1 MAVQKSEE
9 TPSRRLQLAGQILE
23 LARRDGIKPGERM
36 FEHRL
41 AQRLGVSRGPVRTGL
56 QQLAA
61 SGLALAVP
69 NKGYVLTKSLDS
81 DVARATMATA
91 SALEAQY
98 MTIADDRLEGRL
110 PDVVSEKELMRRYS
124 LKRPDVLRLLHRI
137 AGEGWIERQP
147 GYGWKFVETVS
158 SADAYL
164 QANRYRMLIEPAGI
178 LEPEFKLNKKRR
190 RSHPS
195 AAGARAERRAEDL
208 HTRRALSFRLR
219 VSRNDRAS
227 RRQSV
232 PARLAEARELTPAS
246 VLLSPGVARSRQH
259 RAPGARAP
267 AAARSARGRP
277 APRGG
282 RLHGLALEGYDR
294 GAARRTKPSDK
305 FSLIP

>member
-61 SGLALAVP
+61 SGLALVVP

-178 LEPEFKLNKKRR
+178 LEPEFKLN
-190 RSHPS
+190 RSDADRIRAQQERVLNGGLKTFTPAELFRFGCEFHETIAQ
-195 AAGARAERRAEDL
+195 AAGNPFLLD
-208 HTRRALSFRLR
+208 F
-219 VSRNDRAS
+219 
-227 RRQSV
+227 
-232 PARLAEARELTPAS
+232 AEARELTPAP
-246 VLLSPGVARSRQH
+246 VLLSPGVTGSRQH
-259 RAPGARAP
+259 RAASARAP
-267 AAARSARGRP
+267 AAARPARGRP
-277 APRGG
+277 AQRGG
-282 RLHGLALEGYDR
+282 RLHGLALEGYGR
-294 GAARRTKPSDK
+294 GAGG
-305 FSLIP
+305 LITTWR

>member
-1 MAVQKSEE
+1 VAVQKNEE
-9 TPSRRLQLAGQILE
+9 TSSRRLQLAGQILE
-23 LARRDGIKPGERM
+23 LARRDGIQPGERM

-61 SGLALAVP
+61 SGLASVVP
-69 NKGYVLTKSLDS
+69 NKGYVLTKPLDS
-81 DVARATMATA
+81 DVARATMQTA

-110 PDVVSEKELMRRYS
+110 PDVVSEKELMRRYG

-178 LEPEFKLNKKRR
+178 LEVEFNLKKNGADRIRLQQERVLNGGLKSFTPAELFRFGCEFHETIAQASGNPFLLDSLKRVNSLRRLFSYRRVLPDHESIARQAREHLQLLDLLEAGRR
-190 RSHPS
+190 RE
-195 AAGARAERRAEDL
+195 AADFMVWHLKDTIGARKE
-208 HTRRALSFRLR
+208 
-219 VSRNDRAS
+219 
-227 RRQSV
+227 
-232 PARLAEARELTPAS
+232 
-246 VLLSPGVARSRQH
+246 
-259 RAPGARAP
+259 
-267 AAARSARGRP
+267 
-277 APRGG
+277 
-282 RLHGLALEGYDR
+282 
-294 GAARRTKPSDK
+294 
-305 FSLIP
+305 